1 MNGNSDEVPITNIPS
16 GERIQKLSEH
26 YSNEFGSEPDFYAR
40 VPGRV
45 NLIGEHIDY
54 CGYPVLPMALEQD
67 IIVAAGFIK
76 EHKVYLRNTNC
87 KYDKIDFEIKPYSE
101 IIIKADSDGK
111 PFWYNYVLCG
121 VKGALEYL
129 NNKVISGLRLCI
141 DGNIPPSSGLSSSS
155 ALVSAVCLAFLY
167 AQNANLNK
175 IEISSLC
182 ANCERYIGTQGGGM
196 DQAIAFL
203 AEKYCAQYIS
213 WNPLT
218 ATKVVLP
225 EDATFV
231 VAHSL
236 AEVNKAAT
244 NDYNKRVIE
253 CRLAAKIL
261 SLDSQRL
268 KTDHTIITLSQVQK
282 LLSKSLED
290 MVDLVQYRL
299 PKKIYHKNEVC
310 KMLEI
315 TEEDLN
321 EFYLTP
327 NTRHLNEFKLKQ
339 RALHVYGEAIRV
351 EEFRKICAQSM
362 NGKTNG
368 SANGVVTFESNGD
381 KNDVLN
387 NLGEL
392 MSKSHESLK
401 NLYECSHKNLDQL
414 VDISRELNVY
424 SRLTGAGWGGCIV
437 ALCPR
442 DKVNEYI
449 EKLKDE
455 FYTKHCKIDK
465 AKAKS
470 YVFATSPNYGAVIY
484 TNK

>member
-16 GERIQKLSEH
+16 GERIQKLSE
-26 YSNEFGSEPDFYAR
+26 YYYNEFGSEPDFYAR

-76 EHKVYLRNTNC
+76 EHKLYLRNTTC
-87 KYDKIDFEIKPYSE
+87 KYDKIDFEIKPCTE

-121 VKGALEYL
+121 VKGALEHL

-141 DGNIPPSSGLSSSS
+141 DGNIPPASGLSSSS

-167 AQNANLNK
+167 AQNENLNK
-175 IEISSLC
+175 KEIASLC

-213 WNPLT
+213 WNPLK

-244 NDYNKRVIE
+244 NDYNERVIE

-261 SLDSQRL
+261 SLDSQRP

-282 LLSKSLED
+282 LLNKSLED
-290 MVDLVQYRL
+290 MVNLVKCIL
-299 PKKIYHKNEVC
+299 PKDIYLKYEVC

-315 TEEDLN
+315 TEDDMD

-339 RALHVYGEAIRV
+339 RALHVYGEAMRV

-368 SANGVVTFESNGD
+368 SANGVTFESKVN
-381 KNDVLN
+381 KNDVLS

-401 NLYECSHKNLDQL
+401 TLYECSHKNLDLL
-414 VDISRELNVY
+414 VEISRELNVH

-442 DKVNEYI
+442 AKVNEYI
-449 EKLKDE
+449 EKLVDE
-455 FYTKHCKIDK
+455 FYVKHCKIDK